1 MFLALR
7 EIQHEPGRFALVI
20 SVITLIT
27 YLTFFLASLAS
38 GLAGSYRAIVD
49 SWDAGSVM
57 VTEASNE
64 NISASRLT
72 ADQVASAISIA
83 EDAGTDASPLISAPA
98 VAQLSSGADAD
109 SSPRSTGNEVDN
121 ESKTDVFAFGI
132 DLNGRLSPAVVSG
145 SRITDPTTE
154 ILADESLRSQ
164 GLDVGDT
171 IRLLGSDHE
180 WTISGLT
187 RDTTFQAAPV
197 LTMDAAA
204 LQEQGP
210 ATLSPTTSAIVLD
223 GDITADTKA
232 AEAAPAAGLA
242 LLTTDELIQTLP
254 GYSAQV
260 LTFTLMIGSLIL
272 VASVVLGIFL
282 YVLTLQKRPVLG
294 ILRAR
299 GVPTGYLIRSGGAQT
314 ALLAAIGVL
323 VGLLLTLL
331 TSTVLPDAVPF
342 RLSLGLNAMI
352 ALAFILISVLGGLA
366 SVRVIARID
375 PVEAIS

>member
-64 NISASRLT
+64 NISASRMT
-72 ADQVASAISIA
+72 STQVISATSIA
-83 EDAGTDASPLISAPA
+83 EDAGADASPLISVAA
-98 VAQLSSGADAD
+98 VAQPSAGAEAGSSQRDAENEADD
-109 SSPRSTGNEVDN
+109 G
-121 ESKTDVFAFGI
+121 SKTDVFAFGV
-132 DLNGRLSPAVVSG
+132 DLDGPLSPTVVAG
-145 SRITDPTTE
+145 SPITNPTTE
-154 ILADESLRSQ
+154 ILADESLRTQ
-164 GLDVGDT
+164 GLAVGDT

-180 WTISGLT
+180 WTITGFT
-187 RDTTFQAAPV
+187 QDTTFQAAPV
-197 LTMDAAA
+197 LTLDAKA
-204 LQEQGP
+204 LRERGP
-210 ATLSPTTSAIVLD
+210 DSLSPTTSAVVVD
-223 GDITADTKA
+223 DDITMDSKA
-232 AEAAPAAGLA
+232 AAAAPAAGLT
-242 LLTTDELIQTLP
+242 LLTSGELIQTLP

-260 LTFTLMIGSLIL
+260 LTFTLMIGALIL

-299 GVPTGYLIRSGGAQT
+299 GMPTGYLIRSGGAQT
-314 ALLAAIGVL
+314 ALLAAAGVL
-323 VGLLLTLL
+323 LGLILTLL
-331 TSTVLPDAVPF
+331 TSVVLPDTVPF
-342 RLSLGLNAMI
+342 RMSSGLNAMI
-352 ALAFILISVLGGLA
+352 ALAFILVSVLGGLA